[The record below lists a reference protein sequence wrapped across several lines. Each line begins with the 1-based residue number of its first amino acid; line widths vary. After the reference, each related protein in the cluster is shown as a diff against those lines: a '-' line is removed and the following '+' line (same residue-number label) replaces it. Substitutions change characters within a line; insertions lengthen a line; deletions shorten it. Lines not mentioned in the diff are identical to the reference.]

1 MRSWIERADKR
12 LRKVRALLNLNHMK
26 NKRILAKRFGTWVD
40 ETNFLITL
48 EQRVDSLKKKQD
60 AILKDQAIA
69 KLIHFCNQ
77 RRLYKQRKSDVIEY
91 SLKKTKLKTII
102 GMRSMV
108 AYR

>member
-48 EQRVDSLKKKQD
+48 QQTIDSLKRKQE
-60 AILKDQAIA
+60 AIP
-69 KLIHFCNQ
+69 
-77 RRLYKQRKSDVIEY
+77 
-91 SLKKTKLKTII
+91 KTPYL
-102 GMRSMV
+102 
-108 AYR
+108 